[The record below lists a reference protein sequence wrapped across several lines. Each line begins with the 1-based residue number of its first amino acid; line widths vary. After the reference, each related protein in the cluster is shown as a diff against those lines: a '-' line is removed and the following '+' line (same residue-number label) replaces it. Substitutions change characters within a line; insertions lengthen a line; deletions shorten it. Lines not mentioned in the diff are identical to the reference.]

1 MADLPLL
8 LPLLVFIAELC
19 VVSIGTIRIIFV
31 ARGFKLLAP
40 LFGFAEVLIWLFAIG
55 QIMQNLDNWMCFLAF
70 AGGFALGNF
79 VGLVINEKLAIGMSA
94 VQIITH
100 KDAAELIRRLTAA
113 HFGVT
118 TLQGQGATGK
128 VQVVYTIV
136 KRKEI
141 DKVTQLIE
149 DFDTD
154 AFYAIDEVETVNRGI
169 FPLDGMRRRGLGGL
183 SVLLAKSR
191 PAATACVPEAQERA
205 AAA

>member
-70 AGGFALGNF
+70 AGGFALGNY

-94 VQIITH
+94 GQVITH
-100 KDAAELIRRLTAA
+100 
-113 HFGVT
+113 
-118 TLQGQGATGK
+118 QGARA
-128 VQVVYTIV
+128 VVRPRTPGPLRGTNIQGSRAPGGNLKRYT
-136 KRKEI
+136 
-141 DKVTQLIE
+141 
-149 DFDTD
+149 
-154 AFYAIDEVETVNRGI
+154 
-169 FPLDGMRRRGLGGL
+169 
-183 SVLLAKSR
+183 
-191 PAATACVPEAQERA
+191 
-205 AAA
+205 

>member
-1 MADLPLL
+1 MADLHV

-19 VVSIGTIRIIFV
+19 VVTIGTIRIIFV

-70 AGGFALGNF
+70 AGGFALGNY

-100 KDAAELIRRLTAA
+100 KDAGELIRRLTAA

-141 DKVTQLIE
+141 DKVTALIE
-149 DFDTD
+149 DFHTHSFYTIDT
-154 AFYAIDEVETVNRGI
+154 AH
-169 FPLDGMRRRGLGGL
+169 
-183 SVLLAKSR
+183 
-191 PAATACVPEAQERA
+191 
-205 AAA
+205 